1 MPKVSNAAPDAA
13 QAEINYFS
21 TVTDTGRPQQATVA
35 DALEAIRSG
44 RFKDKVEAVR
54 AIADKN
60 KRQALKKKTLP
71 CWTFS
76 GTFSYRNEE
85 SMTAHSGFAVVDFD
99 HMDPTVW
106 QATRELLVQDPFV
119 YALFTSPSGDGL
131 KVLYRIPADKGAHR
145 AHYAALLQHV
155 SQADPDPANRDPSRC
170 CFVSWDP
177 DLYVNKDAEVFTGK
191 VEATAPLPTDAEQL
205 VQDRATNIAAASPI
219 LDCILELVE
228 PVDYSALAGVAKDR
242 SPSMVDYQVHTVRQ
256 VLNIARASGFGL
268 CKTEGFV
275 YVYTGTYWQ
284 ALEPDSIRQ
293 LLGFAAHRMGMNET
307 VAESYQFRKRLLEQF
322 LDSGRV
328 PAPPAREG
336 VTLVNCANGT
346 FEVTSSEQRLRP
358 FDPADF
364 ITYQLPFDFDP
375 EATAPQFMRYLDR
388 VLPDKALQAIVAEYM
403 GYLFAKGVKHEKL
416 LVLYGSG
423 ANGKS
428 VLFDIVTALLGG
440 SANVSNY
447 SLGSLTSDSSTAEY
461 YRAKLANKLVNYASE
476 INARTLGADVTK
488 QLASGEPV
496 SARHPYGQPFTITN
510 YAKLIFNANELPRDI
525 EATHAFHRR
534 LLIVPFDVRIPEAE
548 QDKYLAPRIIQGEL
562 SGVFNWCLDG
572 LRRLLANGRFTQS
585 DKVEQVA
592 AEYRRLSDSVR
603 AWIEETGLTPSA
615 TDYLTQKDLFQQYR
629 TVCLENGNRP
639 CSQGTFGE
647 RLKGAGFTIDKRNVG
662 NIVWATRSSS
672 SAGIENVF

>member
-1 MPKVSNAAPDAA
+1 V
-13 QAEINYFS
+13 F
-21 TVTDTGRPQQATVA
+21 V
-35 DALEAIRSG
+35 
-44 RFKDKVEAVR
+44 
-54 AIADKN
+54 
-60 KRQALKKKTLP
+60 
-71 CWTFS
+71 
-76 GTFSYRNEE
+76 NE
-85 SMTAHSGFAVVDFD
+85 
-99 HMDPTVW
+99 
-106 QATRELLVQDPFV
+106 
-119 YALFTSPSGDGL
+119 
-131 KVLYRIPADKGAHR
+131 
-145 AHYAALLQHV
+145 
-155 SQADPDPANRDPSRC
+155 N
-170 CFVSWDP
+170 
-177 DLYVNKDAEVFTGK
+177 AEVFTDK
-191 VEATAPLPTDAEQL
+191 VEATAPPPPDGDPLDR
-205 VQDRATNIAAASPI
+205 DRATNIAAASPI

-228 PVDYSALAGVAKDR
+228 PLNFRALARLDGDR
-242 SPSMVDYQVHTVRQ
+242 TPKAQHYIVHTVEQ
-256 VLNIARASGFGL
+256 VLSIANASGYGL
-268 CKTEGFV
+268 CRNQGFV

-284 ALEPDSIRQ
+284 VLENESVEQ
-293 LLGFAAHRMGMNET
+293 LLGLAAERMGVDFNDARFYAFRERLLNQFVCAAHLNT
-307 VAESYQFRKRLLEQF
+307 PQ
-322 LDSGRV
+322 
-328 PAPPAREG
+328 PREG

-346 FEVTSSEQRLRP
+346 FEVTGSEQRLRP

-388 VLPDKALQAIVAEYM
+388 VLPDKGLQDIVAEYM
-403 GYLFAKGVKHEKL
+403 GYVFAKGVKHEKL

-476 INARTLGADVTK
+476 INARTLGADLTK

-534 LLIVPFDVRIPEAE
+534 LLIVPFDVRIPDAE

-592 AEYRRLSDSVR
+592 DEYRRLSDSVR

-672 SAGIENVF
+672 SAGTENVF